1 MHRRKCMQE
10 CIENRAELQR
20 GRGIA
25 VSTLVLDFPRHAFV
39 DVLRRL
45 AGAAQT
51 PAQRVRVPAP
61 LCRCH
66 DRSLYRRIQDS
77 DHVRTQESID

>member
-1 MHRRKCMQE
+1 MQE
-10 CIENRAELQR
+10 CIEIGAELQR

-25 VSTLVLDFPRHAFV
+25 VSSTAVSTPMPDFPRHAFA
-39 DVLRRL
+39 DVLRQL

-51 PAQRVRVPAP
+51 PAGRVSVSAP

-66 DRSLYRRIQDS
+66 DRGLYRRIQDC
-77 DHVRTQESID
+77 DHVRTQESIN